1 MCLAVVSEIKAM
13 DGQPAHAAD
22 EASRN
27 RRALEAEIAARKR
40 AEEELARVA
49 AEILRQKELLA
60 ATLASIGDG
69 VIVTDTRG
77 QVTLLNRKA
86 EGLTGWTNQEVE
98 GLALSAVFNVI
109 DEPTRRP
116 LEDPVETAL
125 RLGTVESLADGVILV
140 ARDGREIPI
149 DKSGALIR
157 QSDGTVQGVVLVFRD
172 CTEEKQAVRSL
183 ARLAAIVESSDDG
196 IVSKDLNG
204 IIQTWNAGAERLF
217 GYRAEE
223 IIGQP
228 ITRLLP
234 PERIQEEE
242 YILEHVR
249 SGQRVEHLDT
259 VRVAK
264 DGRRLDVSITISPVK
279 DREGRIIGASKIAR
293 DITERKRAEES
304 LQRAKEAAE
313 AANVAKS
320 QFLANMSH
328 ELRTPM
334 NAILG
339 MIDVALPKAIEPTV
353 RDCLQTAKGSADL
366 LLALLNDLL
375 DSAKIDSGKLE
386 LESAPFSLRRMLEQI
401 TRILALRA
409 SEKGLRFSCQLPEP
423 TLDGIVG
430 DRMRLQQVLLNLAG
444 NAIKF
449 TEYGDVRIGV
459 RGLAREGDAWLEFE
473 VRDTG
478 IGIPPAVQQC
488 LFQPFAQADASMS
501 RRFGGTGLGL
511 SICKNLIELMGGHI
525 WVESELGK
533 GSTFHFTLRL
543 PLTKDLPSGSEEPGA
558 AAASACV
565 RRRILVVED
574 NPANQ
579 KLASY
584 VLAER
589 GHLVEVARDGRE
601 AISLT
606 QSNRYDVILMDVQ
619 MPGTNGLEAT
629 AAIRNREAGAGRTPI
644 IALTAHATRRDRDR
658 CLAAGMD
665 AYLSKPINAQEMIAL
680 VESLAGGLAPAVAP
694 AALSESPSRPSSPV
708 FDAPLALKRCAGR
721 EDLLGEMAQCFL
733 EEFRQLAPQIRAA
746 LEMDDLA
753 EVGRLGHRL
762 KGTIAYL
769 GAKPAENAAVAVEEA
784 GQGGGKTEAE
794 EAVRA
799 LEDECDALGKVL
811 AAFRPTAGR

>member
-13 DGQPAHAAD
+13 DGEPAQTAD

-27 RRALEAEIAARKR
+27 HRALEAEIAARKR
-40 AEEELARVA
+40 AEEELARWA

-60 ATLASIGDG
+60 VTLASIGDG

-98 GLALSAVFNVI
+98 GLALSAVFNII
-109 DEPTRRP
+109 DEHTRRP
-116 LEDPVETAL
+116 IEDPVETAL

-204 IIQTWNAGAERLF
+204 IIQTWNTGAERLF

-234 PERIQEEE
+234 PERIHEEE

-249 SGQRVEHLDT
+249 SGHRVEHLDT

-264 DGRRLDVSITISPVK
+264 DGRRLDVSVTISPVK

-313 AANVAKS
+313 AGNVAKS

-353 RDCLQTAKGSADL
+353 CDCLQTAKGSADL

-386 LESAPFSLRRMLEQI
+386 LESAPFSLRRMLNQI
-401 TRILALRA
+401 TRILSLRA

-423 TLDGIVG
+423 ILDGVLG

-449 TEYGDVRIGV
+449 TEYGDVQIGV
-459 RGLAREGDAWLEFE
+459 RGQAREGDAWLEFE

-478 IGIPPAVQQC
+478 IGIPPAVQQR

-525 WVESELGK
+525 WVESELAK

-543 PLTKDLPSGSEEPGA
+543 PLTKNVPSGSEDPIA
-558 AAASACV
+558 APAAACV

-579 KLASY
+579 KLATY

-601 AISLT
+601 AISMT
-606 QSNRYDVILMDVQ
+606 ESNRYDVILMDVQ

-644 IALTAHATRRDRDR
+644 IAMTAHATRRDRHR

-665 AYLSKPINAQEMIAL
+665 AYLSKPINVQEMIAL
-680 VESLAGGLAPAVAP
+680 VESPAGGLAPAVAP
-694 AALSESPSRPSSPV
+694 AAVSESASRLSSPV

-721 EDLLGEMAQCFL
+721 EDLLAEMSQCFL
-733 EEFRQLAPQIRAA
+733 EEVRELAPQIRAA
-746 LEMDDLA
+746 LERGDLA

-769 GAKPAENAAVAVEEA
+769 GAKPAETAAVAVEEA

-799 LEDECDALGKVL
+799 LEHECDALGKVL
-811 AAFRPTAGR
+811 AAFGPTAGH